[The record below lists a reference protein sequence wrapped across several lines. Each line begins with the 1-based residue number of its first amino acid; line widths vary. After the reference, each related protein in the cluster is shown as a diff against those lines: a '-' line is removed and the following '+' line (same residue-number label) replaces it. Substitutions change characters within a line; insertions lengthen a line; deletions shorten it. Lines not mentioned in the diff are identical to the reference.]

1 MLWKAMLFSDGC
13 DGHKV
18 AVPIL
23 MSYMYLDVKALSSE
37 TVKVEHG
44 AAPKQ
49 EPAKGNSGK
58 EKTMNVAAWIFSWHW
73 GDFAGF
79 SLYIY
84 SPLDPEIFRMLCL
97 LGLFPGEFCNAPNC
111 AEARESRSTQCSTE
125 ALCRP
130 AWTDSVTWN
139 GSTWT
144 NGRMTEGVKHLVDSC
159 LFDAQ
164 KKLGSG
170 EAADIRDFSHWACL
184 LLPCFLFTKYYCSTI
199 ACLRQQ
205 LVKDIQ
211 MLQKE
216 EDGKF
221 GSIFWQKSV
230 ELSLFRNS
238 TWTAKTG
245 ML

>member
-1 MLWKAMLFSDGC
+1 
-13 DGHKV
+13 
-18 AVPIL
+18 
-23 MSYMYLDVKALSSE
+23 MSYVYLDVKDLSSE

-58 EKTMNVAAWIFSWHW
+58 EKTMKVAAWIKLAL
-73 GDFAGF
+73 GGKRGF
-79 SLYIY
+79 FVNLQSR
-84 SPLDPEIFRMLCL
+84 DPEIFRMLCL
-97 LGLFPGEFCNAPNC
+97 LCLFPGEFRDAPNC
-111 AEARESRSTQCSTE
+111 AEARESRSTQCWTE

-159 LFDAQ
+159 LFDAR
-164 KKLGSG
+164 KTLGSG
-170 EAADIRDFSHWACL
+170 EAADIRDLGHWACFV
-184 LLPCFLFTKYYCSTI
+184 LPCFLFTKYYCSTI

-230 ELSLFRNS
+230 ELSLFRNP